1 MPHTTHTTTTLLATL
16 GLFTF
21 APLAI
26 AAEGDVPATVATD
39 QAIDESLET
48 EDSWIDIE
56 LAEEQGMDQS
66 IEVVA
71 EPAVESVETQVLT
84 EASEAVDP
92 DELIATPIDP
102 ANESRVISMDRSH
115 WPTITVSPIDGR
127 VTHHP
132 HFTGEAPLGEDIVT
146 PLHAP
151 DPVWQLQEALAG
163 AHAGNLNGENLSAL
177 GSQPIV
183 GLTQFVLMP
192 ARMIL
197 ENPWSKE
204 TSPGSP

>member
-1 MPHTTHTTTTLLATL
+1 MPHKIIPATTLLAAL
-16 GLFTF
+16 GLLTL
-21 APLAI
+21 APLTHADEGAPP
-26 AAEGDVPATVATD
+26 AAPDTD

-48 EDSWIDIE
+48 EDALGEFEIG
-56 LAEEQGMDQS
+56 QNPPTPVQ
-66 IEVVA
+66 IEVLPEPAAESVEVEVEIITETTDPADIQA
-71 EPAVESVETQVLT
+71 EPA
-84 EASEAVDP
+84 A
-92 DELIATPIDP
+92 
-102 ANESRVISMDRSH
+102 ESRIISMDRSD
-115 WPTITVSPIDGR
+115 WPTLIVSPIDGK

-132 HFTGEAPLGEDIVT
+132 HFTGEAPLGDDIVT

-163 AHAGNLNGENLSAL
+163 AHAGNLNGENLSHL

-204 TSPGSP
+204 TSP